1 MFKNIFSIHVCADQ
15 EECHAYA
22 PEHRGE
28 TRERII
34 ASARKL
40 FNRHGLTGVSIDD
53 VMAGAGLTRGGFY
66 NYFDSKE
73 ELYAEA
79 ITVFARTFPA
89 ESWQQCAIGN
99 PLPSGAAL
107 ARRIIDAYLSD
118 EHFAS
123 IEGSCPMIAL
133 PSDVARGGEATKRAF
148 REVLQ
153 MMVGAFSAGANEGTD
168 GEASRQQQALALA
181 SLCVG
186 GMVLARAVDDATLA
200 DALRTAAKRT
210 ALVLAGLD
218 DAAIGATSS

>member
-1 MFKNIFSIHVCADQ
+1 MP
-15 EECHAYA
+15 YA
-22 PEHRGE
+22 PDHRGE

-89 ESWQQCAIGN
+89 EPWQQCAIGN

-153 MMVGAFSAGANEGTD
+153 MMVGAFAANTAPVDPGEGT
-168 GEASRQQQALALA
+168 SRQQALALA

-186 GMVLARAVDDATLA
+186 GMVLARAIDDP
-200 DALRTAAKRT
+200 ALSRDLRVAARTT
-210 ALVLAGLD
+210 ALSLSNLD
-218 DAAIGATSS
+218 RTDETAV